1 MGVPKFFKWIS
12 ERYPMISQVISSDQI
27 PEFDNFYLDM
37 NGIIHKC
44 SHPDDGALSHLSE
57 NEIFDGIF
65 SYIEHLYQIIRP
77 KKIFFLALDG
87 VAPRA
92 KMNQQRARRFRTAQ
106 ERLENIKKAR
116 KKGEPEPKEPP
127 FDSNCITPGTLFMS
141 KLTIHLEYFLN
152 KKITQDPTWRNIDI
166 ILSGHEVPGEGEH
179 KIMEFIRAFKS
190 SSCYIPNTRHCIYGL
205 DADLIMLA
213 LVSHEPH
220 FSLLR
225 EQVTFGK
232 SKFKETSPFP
242 TFDLLHLTLL
252 REYLALEFSFDDPP
266 FNLDQERFIDDF
278 ILLMVFIGNDFV
290 PHLPSLHIHT
300 NALNVL
306 IDAYKSILPK
316 ISGYLNDS
324 GQISLDRLQ
333 LFFEELSKFEL
344 NVYTES
350 LVSPKDE
357 HKPVIQQKPKI
368 FAKDYSKEELQE
380 KLDSGLLYILN
391 HQDKYIIACTPLV
404 NQIYDTI
411 YAFSIQHELD
421 QVEIQQVSC
430 TKLDKEI
437 LLFLAYE
444 MNINVKF
451 GKNSILFHMDD
462 ILEPD
467 SSSSS
472 EDEETL
478 NRAMEKYEGHITEQD
493 TELLNDF
500 NNWKRIYYKSK
511 LQYDPILSPDS
522 LRKHVLEY
530 IDIIQ
535 WIMLYYYQGVPSWS
549 FYYAYHYAPKIS
561 DLNHIDNHKCLY
573 TIDRPFLPFEQLLAV
588 LPPASSDLVPIPF
601 RELMEIDS
609 PIGEFYPVHFD
620 IDLNGKKNDWEAVV
634 HIPFIKE
641 DLLVNAMQS
650 KIHLLNKE
658 EKNRNQFGS
667 TLAFSY
673 NQDLRNEAL
682 FYKAPTTFFQDIRN
696 CTAEIRVYDLP
707 IVKLEGVFK
716 PIHGDKVG
724 IDMLHGFPTLSTLP
738 FIHQLKCCGVS
749 IFKGTFPSTN
759 VSMML
764 YVLSRDG
771 YSVMNEEYDD
781 SSDNENE
788 VKDVDTFIS
797 LDIASRVLGQIAMI
811 DWPFRHE
818 ALVYAISDANRL
830 YQLSEFP
837 TRKDYPDIQ
846 ISKSSIFYDKSNNDI
861 IQRGLSDQ
869 EKSERM
875 EYLERL
881 KTNLKS
887 RCAVRFGSFTILIHI
902 IRYFGMKEMP
912 DGSLVKQY
920 DKIPNGLFSSVCP
933 IQLCFFPVLEN
944 HPEMIRYQER
954 PKLSLSELFP
964 IGSVAL
970 LEANGG
976 NHAKIVS
983 IISHNEKIQVK
994 EYKAISLDITKRLP
1008 PAFAIDAYKHEDM
1021 ISSSEISGL
1030 LQLSPLL
1037 LSRLASI
1044 FYLYSIQDTNLRVNI
1059 GLGLKFDKQGFKI
1072 LNWSEKHPSG
1082 YWMFNRKLIDIL
1094 KEYKKKFP
1102 NVITR
1107 LESLTRK
1114 NLTKIYITDVFHSTT
1129 SIARSK
1135 PGETAHHGST
1145 LSVKGKEEM
1154 SKLTTWIEELSFEKL
1169 ERVSIDDFLMSKG
1182 LVRRLENYLAITNKE
1197 DLVSTS
1203 NSIQNVTHEQLI
1215 SPVRKSKLI
1224 TEQGM
1229 NINTVNSSLEYLQ
1242 TESFSLG
1249 DRIIFVIDHNLLHD
1263 PNQLP
1268 PLGTLGTVIGLKD
1281 HDRILTILLDRSWV
1295 NATSLNGLCSD
1306 ERGLIVPFYVVTKLH
1321 FEKKHEKPA
1330 IVPQARKTT
1339 SNAWKVDTSD
1349 VSIGKYSNVPPP
1361 DDINMINR
1369 SKKKSAKKDSQ
1380 DTEDLSKKL
1389 LSLLKTNTDDKKETH
1404 AFVPNQA
1411 RITKKKI

>member
-57 NEIFDGIF
+57 SEIFDGIF
-65 SYIEHLYQIIRP
+65 SYIEHLYQIISP

-116 KKGEPEPKEPP
+116 KKGDPEPKEPP

-141 KLTIHLEYFLN
+141 KLTIHLKYFLN

-190 SSCYIPNTRHCIYGL
+190 SPYYIPNTRHCIYGL

-232 SKFKETSPFP
+232 SKFKETCSFP

-252 REYLALEFSFDDPP
+252 REYIALEFSFDNLP
-266 FNLDQERFIDDF
+266 FNLDQERLIDDF
-278 ILLMVFIGNDFV
+278 ILLMIFIGNDFV

-324 GQISLDRLQ
+324 GQISLNRLQ

-344 NVYTES
+344 NVYKES
-350 LVSPKDE
+350 LVSPKEDE
-357 HKPVIQQKPKI
+357 FKPVRQKPKI
-368 FAKDYSKEELQE
+368 FVKDYSKEELQE
-380 KLDSGLLYILN
+380 KLDRELLYILN
-391 HQDKYIIACTPLV
+391 HQNKYIIACPPLV
-404 NQIYDTI
+404 NQIYDTM
-411 YAFSIQHELD
+411 YAFSVQHELD

-437 LLFLAYE
+437 LSFLAYE

-451 GKNSILFHMDD
+451 GKNSILFHMND
-462 ILEPD
+462 ILDSD

-472 EDEETL
+472 EDEDTL
-478 NRAMEKYEGHITEQD
+478 NRTMEKYEGHITEHD
-493 TELLNDF
+493 TEFLNDF
-500 NNWKRIYYKSK
+500 NTWKRMYYKTK
-511 LQYDPILSPDS
+511 LQYDPVSSPD
-522 LRKHVLEY
+522 LMRKHVAKY
-530 IDIIQ
+530 VDTIQ

-561 DLNHIDNHKCLY
+561 DLNHIHNHKCLY

-588 LPPASSDLVPIPF
+588 LPPASSDLVPISL
-601 RELMEIDS
+601 RELMETDS
-609 PIGEFYPVHFD
+609 PISEFYPVQFD
-620 IDLNGKKNDWEAVV
+620 IDLNGKKNDWEAVI
-634 HIPFIKE
+634 HIPFIQE
-641 DLLVNAMQS
+641 DRLVNAIES
-650 KIHLLNKE
+650 KIHLLSKE

-673 NQDLRNEAL
+673 NQDLKNATL
-682 FYKAPTTFFQDIRN
+682 VYKAPTTFFQDIRN
-696 CTAEIRVYDLP
+696 CTAETRVYDLP
-707 IVKLEGVFK
+707 IMKFGETFK

-724 IDMLHGFPTLSTLP
+724 INMLHGFPTLSTLP
-738 FIHQLKCCGVS
+738 FVHQLECCEVS
-749 IFKGTFPSTN
+749 IFKGAFPSTN

-764 YVLSRDG
+764 CVLSRNG
-771 YSVMNEEYDD
+771 YNVTNEECD
-781 SSDNENE
+781 SSNDNET
-788 VKDVDTFIS
+788 KDIDISIS
-797 LDIASRVLGQIAMI
+797 LDIASRVLGQIAMV

-818 ALVYAISDANRL
+818 ALIYAISDTNRL
-830 YQLSEFP
+830 YQLSELP
-837 TRKDYPDIQ
+837 NRKDYPDIQ
-846 ISKSSIFYDKSNNDI
+846 ISKSSIFYDESNNDI
-861 IQRGLSDQ
+861 TQRPLSDK

-875 EYLERL
+875 EYLKRL
-881 KTNLKS
+881 KTSLKS
-887 RCAVRFGSFTILIHI
+887 RFAVTFESLTILIHMV
-902 IRYFGMKEMP
+902 RYFGMKEMP

-920 DKIPNGLFSSVCP
+920 NKIPNELFSSVCP

-944 HPEMIRYQER
+944 HPEMIRYLER

-964 IGSVAL
+964 IDSVAL
-970 LEANGG
+970 LKANEG

-983 IISHNEKIQVK
+983 IISHNDKIQVR
-994 EYKAISLDITKRLP
+994 EYKAISLDTTKRLSST
-1008 PAFAIDAYKHEDM
+1008 FTIDAYRHEDM
-1021 ISSSEISGL
+1021 ITSSELSEL

-1037 LSRLASI
+1037 LSKLTSI
-1044 FYLYSIQDTNLRVNI
+1044 FYLYSIQDNNLRVNI
-1059 GLGLKFDKQGFKI
+1059 GLGLKFDKQGLKI

-1094 KEYKKKFP
+1094 KEYKKNFSRVM
-1102 NVITR
+1102 NR

-1114 NLTKIYITDVFHSTT
+1114 NSTKIYITDVFHSTT
-1129 SIARSK
+1129 STFHSK
-1135 PGETAHHGST
+1135 PGETTHHRNV
-1145 LSVKGKEEM
+1145 LSIKGKEEM
-1154 SKLTTWIEELSFEKL
+1154 NSLTTWIEDLSFDKL
-1169 ERVSIDDFLMSKG
+1169 ERVSIDDVLMRKE
-1182 LVRRLENYLAITNKE
+1182 LVRALENYLTITNNQ
-1197 DLVSTS
+1197 DIVNTS
-1203 NSIQNVTHEQLI
+1203 SFIQNVTHEQLI
-1215 SPVRKSKLI
+1215 SPVRRARLI
-1224 TEQGM
+1224 TDQGM
-1229 NINTVNSSLEYLQ
+1229 NINIVHSSLEYLQ
-1242 TESFSLG
+1242 TDSFSLG
-1249 DRIIFVIDHNLLHD
+1249 DRVIFVIDPNLLD
-1263 PNQLP
+1263 DFNELP
-1268 PLGTLGTVIGLKD
+1268 PLGTLGTVIGLKN
-1281 HDRILTILLDRSWV
+1281 HDAILTILLDRAWI
-1295 NATSLNGLCSD
+1295 NATSLNDLCSD

-1321 FEKKHEKPA
+1321 FEKKHEKSTIA
-1330 IVPQARKTT
+1330 LQARKPTT
-1339 SNAWKVDTSD
+1339 NPWKVDTS
-1349 VSIGKYSNVPPP
+1349 VNISTGKYNNVSPLS
-1361 DDINMINR
+1361 DINMINR
-1369 SKKKSAKKDSQ
+1369 TKKNSFKKDSQ

-1389 LSLLKTNTDDKKETH
+1389 LSLLNTNSSDTKETH

-1411 RITKKKI
+1411 RIAKKKV